1 MALKKGI
8 PDWVIGLILTLVF
21 LFIVRTGYGD
31 FTDIIEKKT
40 FDLRSRLSASG
51 ERNPDIEMVV
61 IGEEDLDEIGRFP
74 WPRNI
79 LAKAVDNLA
88 MAGAKVIAM
97 DIMFN
102 EPEES
107 AGLKTVK
114 ELKKTYADL
123 GLLNQGQTSKTFYDM
138 LHKAEADLDNDAKL
152 ADAFKKAGNVVLP
165 IYFDTRSAGRDQEV
179 PDYLAKHSFKVIQG
193 LDDEWAMSSV
203 IWLSKIKP
211 LLPSFAAIVDGIGHV
226 NLFPDSDGSIRSQV
240 HAIGYTENIFI
251 PSFPLAIVK
260 TFKGL
265 DDKQIRLTL
274 GKEIDIRATPSKSIK
289 IPASDVP
296 MPTLIKW
303 NAGPEIAFHSTPFR
317 KVLNK
322 EFQTSLFR
330 DKIVIVGP
338 IAPGIGDR
346 FVTPVSS
353 SLPGIEIIANSVSNI
368 LKEQFF
374 VRPQWITLVE
384 LVLILLFGLYI
395 SFFLPRLK
403 AGTGALITLI
413 LFLFYGTAGTVLL
426 FRSNLWLKITPQLV
440 LLILGYILVVSRQF
454 LITEK
459 TKEKVEADSVETNKA
474 LGLSFQQQGLLDLAF
489 EKFRK
494 CPMEEPGVKDLLY
507 NLGLDYER
515 KRQFNK
521 ALAAYNLIV
530 EDGSRFKD
538 LTERVPKLKGAEST
552 MIFGISGT
560 HPGDIGATIAEMD
573 TKPTLG
579 RYEISGELGRGA
591 MGVVYKGI
599 DPTIHRTVA
608 IKTIR
613 LSEFEEGELAEIK
626 KRFFREAES
635 AGLLNHP
642 NIVSIYDA
650 GEEHDLAYI
659 AMEYLQGEDLVK
671 FTRKENQLP
680 LTDVLQIIAQVADAL
695 DYAHGKEVVH
705 RDIKP
710 ANIMRLMESGTVK
723 VTDFGIARITSS
735 SKTRTGVVLGTPSY
749 MSPEQVS
756 GKKIDGRSDIFSL
769 GVVLFEML
777 ASRKPF
783 LSDDITSLMF
793 QISKEPHPSIKEINP
808 KVPPVVEK
816 IIDKALSK
824 DVEQRYQK
832 AGLMAAHLRQV
843 LEKIDQLKKEKAA
856 KDQ

>member
-1 MALKKGI
+1 MVIKKGI
-8 PDWVIGLILTLVF
+8 PDWVIGLGLTLVF
-21 LFIVRTGYGD
+21 LFIVLTGIGD

-51 ERNPDIEMVV
+51 QRNPDIEMVV
-61 IGEEDLDEIGRFP
+61 IEEEDLDEIGRFP

-79 LAKAVDNLA
+79 LAKAIDNLA

-107 AGLKTVK
+107 AGLNTVR
-114 ELKKTYADL
+114 ELRKTYADL
-123 GLLNQGQTSKTFYDM
+123 GLPEQGSPANTFYDM

-152 ADAFKKAGNVVLP
+152 ADAFQRAGNIVLP
-165 IYFDTRSAGRDQEV
+165 IYFDTRSSGRDQEV
-179 PDYLAKHSFKVIQG
+179 PDYLARHSLTVIQG
-193 LDDEWAMSSV
+193 LGDEWAMSSAM
-203 IWLSKIKP
+203 WLSKLKP
-211 LLPSFAAIVDGIGHV
+211 ILPCFANIAAGIGHV
-226 NLFPDSDGSIRSQV
+226 NLFPDSDGSIRSQI
-240 HAIGYTENIFI
+240 HAIGYVENTFV

-260 TFKGL
+260 AFKGL
-265 DDKQIRLTL
+265 DDNQIRLVL
-274 GKEIDIRATPSKSIK
+274 GKEIEIRATPSTTIE
-289 IPASDVP
+289 IPASDAA
-296 MPTLIKW
+296 MQTLIKW
-303 NAGPEIAFHSTPFR
+303 DKGPGIAFHSTPFR

-330 DKIVIVGP
+330 DKIVIMGP
-338 IAPGIGDR
+338 IAPGIGDH
-346 FVTPVSS
+346 FVAPISS
-353 SLPGIEIIANSVSNI
+353 NLPGIEIIANSVSNI
-368 LKEQFF
+368 LKGQFF
-374 VRPQWITLVE
+374 VRPPWITFAE
-384 LVLILLFGLYI
+384 LALILLFGLYI
-395 SFFLPRLK
+395 SFFLPRLR
-403 AGTGALITLI
+403 AGTGAVITLI
-413 LFLFYGTAGTVLL
+413 LFLLYGTAGTILF

-440 LLILGYILVVSRQF
+440 LLTLGYILVVSRQF

-494 CPMEEPGVKDLLY
+494 CPIGEPGVKDLLY
-507 NLGLDYER
+507 NLALDYER

-521 ALAAYNLIV
+521 ALAAYNLIL
-530 EDGSRFKD
+530 EDGSKFKD
-538 LTERVPKLKGAEST
+538 LAERIPKLKGAEST
-552 MIFGISGT
+552 MIFGTSGA
-560 HPGDIGATIAEMD
+560 HPGDIGATIGGLD

-591 MGVVYKGI
+591 MGIVYKGV

-608 IKTIR
+608 IKTLR

-626 KRFFREAES
+626 RRFFREAES

-650 GEEHDLAYI
+650 GDEHDLAYI
-659 AMEYLQGEDLVK
+659 AMEYIEGEDLVK
-671 FTRKENQLP
+671 FTRRENQLP
-680 LTDVLQIIAQVADAL
+680 LREVLQIIAQVADAL

-710 ANIMRLMESGTVK
+710 ANIMRLMETGVVK

-735 SKTRTGVVLGTPSY
+735 SKTKTGVVLGTPSY

-756 GKKIDGRSDIFSL
+756 GRKIDGRSDIFSL

-777 ASRKPF
+777 TARKPF
-783 LSDDITSLMF
+783 VSEDITSLMF
-793 QISKEPHPSIKEINP
+793 QISKEPHPSVKEINP
-808 KVPPVVEK
+808 KIPPVLEK
-816 IIDKALSK
+816 IIDRALSK

-832 AGLMAAHLRQV
+832 AGLMAAHLRKLV
-843 LEKIDQLKKEKAA
+843 EKIDQLKKDKAA
-856 KDQ
+856 KE

>member
-1 MALKKGI
+1 MVLKKGI
-8 PDWVIGLILTLVF
+8 PDWVIGLVLTLVF
-21 LFIVRTGYGD
+21 LFIVLTGIGD

-79 LAKAVDNLA
+79 LAKGVDNLA

-107 AGLKTVK
+107 AGLKSVK

-123 GLLNQGQTSKTFYDM
+123 GLPNQGSPGKTFYDM
-138 LHKAEADLDNDAKL
+138 LQKAEATLDNDAKL
-152 ADAFKKAGNVVLP
+152 ADAFKKAGNLVLP
-165 IYFDTRSAGRDQEV
+165 IYFDTRSSGRDQEV
-179 PDYLAKHSFKVIQG
+179 PEYIADHSLKVIQG
-193 LDDEWAMSSV
+193 LGDEWAMSSAM
-203 IWLSKIKP
+203 WLTKLKP
-211 LLPSFAAIVDGIGHV
+211 LLPYFADLAAGIGHV

-240 HAIGYTENIFI
+240 HAIGYLENTFV

-260 TFKGL
+260 AFKGL
-265 DDKQIRLTL
+265 EDNQIRLIL
-274 GKEIDIRATPSKSIK
+274 GKEIDIRATPSNSIK
-289 IPASDVP
+289 IPASDVA

-303 NAGPEIAFHSTPFR
+303 NKGPEIAFHSTPFR
-317 KVLNK
+317 KVLKK

-346 FVTPVSS
+346 FVTPISS
-353 SLPGIEIIANSVSNI
+353 STTGIEIIANSVSNI

-374 VRPQWITLVE
+374 VRPQWITFAE
-384 LVLILLFGLYI
+384 LAVILLFGLYI
-395 SFFLPRLK
+395 SFLLTKLK
-403 AGTGALITLI
+403 AGTGAVITLV
-413 LFLFYGTAGTVLL
+413 LFLLYGTTGTVLF
-426 FRSNLWLKITPQLV
+426 FRSNIWLKITPQLV
-440 LLILGYILVVSRQF
+440 LLILGYILVVSRKF

-494 CPMEEPGVKDLLY
+494 CPMEEPGVKDLVY

-521 ALAAYNLIV
+521 ALAAYNLII
-530 EDGSRFKD
+530 EDGSEFKD
-538 LTERVPKLKGAEST
+538 LTERIPRLKGAEST
-552 MIFGISGT
+552 MIFGAAGT
-560 HPGDIGATIAEMD
+560 HPGDIGTTIGDLD

-579 RYEISGELGRGA
+579 RYEVSGELGRGA
-591 MGVVYKGI
+591 MGIVYKGV

-608 IKTIR
+608 IKTLR
-613 LSEFEEGELAEIK
+613 LSEFEEEELADIK
-626 KRFFREAES
+626 QRFFREAES
-635 AGLLNHP
+635 AGMLNHP

-659 AMEYLQGEDLVK
+659 AMEYLEGEDLAK
-671 FTRKENQLP
+671 YTHKENQLS
-680 LTDVLQIIAQVADAL
+680 LRDVLQIIAQVADAL

-710 ANIMRLMESGTVK
+710 ANIMRLTESGTIK

-735 SKTRTGVVLGTPSY
+735 SKTKTGVVLGTPSY

-777 ASRKPF
+777 TAQKPF
-783 LSDDITSLMF
+783 VSDDITSLMF
-793 QISKEPHPSIKEINP
+793 QISKEQHPSIRQINP
-808 KVPPVVEK
+808 KIPPVVEK
-816 IIDKALSK
+816 IIDKALCK

-832 AGLMAAHLRQV
+832 AGLVAAHLKKV
-843 LEKIDQLKKEKAA
+843 VEKIDQVKREKTV
-856 KDQ
+856 KDK